1 LTNLNKEKE
10 KQAKRTLEVVRLSH
24 GVSMKSDSEDLVL
37 SKVLYLKFV
46 NKK

>member
-1 LTNLNKEKE
+1 MLQCRL
-10 KQAKRTLEVVRLSH
+10 RVRLDYFSYQKKLIF
-24 GVSMKSDSEDLVL
+24 GEILDLVL